1 MARSENKPA
10 RDPLQ
15 PQRLAA
21 GGLVDRQRTI
31 EFTFDGATF
40 KGYPGDTVAS
50 ALLANGVVLAGRS
63 FKYHR
68 PRGILSAGSEE
79 PNALVELRT
88 GARREPNTK
97 ATMAELFDGL
107 EATSQN
113 RWPSLNFDVMSINSL
128 FSPIFVAGFYY
139 KTFMWPA
146 ALWEKLYEPAIRR
159 AAGLGRAADT
169 ADPDTY
175 EKVTK
180 HAEVLV
186 IGGGPA
192 GLMAALAAARSGKRV
207 VLVDEQAALGGRAI
221 DDGALIDGRPAR
233 DWVRTVEAEL
243 ASKPDVTILRR
254 TTLFGTYDGGTY
266 GALERV
272 SDHLPVAKEHH
283 PRQRIWRIVAKR
295 VVLASGATERPIVF
309 GDNDRPGVMLAG
321 AVRSYINRFGV
332 VPGDRV
338 IVFTNNDY
346 GATTVSDL
354 VRSGAN
360 VVALVDSRP
369 KPSAVVARIASDAG
383 IKLLNGAVIT
393 RALGKKRVSGAV
405 VRTQT
410 GAEVRL
416 FCDLIAVSGGWNPNI
431 QLTTHLGSKPLWNDQ
446 LHCFLPGALPPG
458 MSLGGAV
465 AGDFSIHKALQ
476 GGAAAGASAVASN
489 ASGSIT
495 VPVPKADDESVAIA
509 PLWRVKNAGGKA
521 FVDFQNDVSDK
532 DVELAEREGFRA
544 VEHLKRYTTLGMA
557 TDQGRTA
564 NVNAL
569 AIMAEITN
577 RTIPQTGITVARPP
591 YAPVAVGALAGHH
604 RGKSFKPTRLPP
616 SYKWAKENGGVCV
629 ETGLWLRPSYFPREG
644 EKDWLQTVEREV
656 NTVRSAVGIC
666 DVSTL
671 GKVDVQ
677 GADAGVFLDRIY
689 MNNLK
694 SLPIGK
700 ARYGGMLR
708 EDGVLFDDGT
718 IARFAEHHYFITTT
732 TANAVK
738 ALQHMEY
745 CAQWLWPEL
754 DVQIIS
760 ATEQWAQY
768 AVAGPKSRELLQK
781 IVDPQ
786 FDISDAGFP
795 YLQVGEITVCGG
807 VKARL
812 FRLSFSGERAYEI
825 GVPARYGD
833 ALMRKLWEAGRE
845 FGACAYGT
853 EALGVMRIE
862 KGHISGP
869 ELNGNTTPY
878 DVGLGG
884 MVAKTKDFIGR
895 VLLTRPGMVGPD
907 RPSLVGFRPVD
918 RSARLRSGA
927 HFLPKGATPTA
938 ENDQGYM
945 TSVAYSPSNGHWV
958 GLGFLKHGPNRIGEV
973 VRAYDPVRGGDTLVE
988 VVKPVFVDPE
998 GVRVRG

>member
-1 MARSENKPA
+1 MARTKEAPR

-15 PQRLAA
+15 PQRLVD
-21 GGLVDRQRTI
+21 GGIVDHRRTI
-31 EFTFDGATF
+31 EFTFDGVTY
-40 KGYPGDTVAS
+40 KGHPGDTVAS
-50 ALLANGVVLAGRS
+50 ALLANGVMLAGRS

-79 PNALVELRT
+79 PSALLELRD

-97 ATMAELFDGL
+97 ATTAELFDGL
-107 EATSQN
+107 VAKSQN
-113 RWPSLNFDVMSINSL
+113 RWPSLDFDVMSINSL
-128 FSPIFVAGFYY
+128 LSKVFVAGFYY

-159 AAGLGRAADT
+159 AAGLGRASDA
-169 ADPDTY
+169 ADPDVY
-175 EKVTK
+175 EKTTA
-180 HAEVLV
+180 HTDVLI

-192 GLMAALAAARSGKRV
+192 GLMAALAAAQSGKRV
-207 VLVDEQAALGGRAI
+207 ILVDEQAALGGRAI
-221 DDGALIDGRPAR
+221 DDGSIIDGRPAR
-233 DWVRTVEAEL
+233 EWVRSVEAEL
-243 ASKPDVTILRR
+243 ASRPDVTILRR
-254 TTLFGTYDGGTY
+254 TTVFGTYDGGTY

-272 SDHLPVAKEHH
+272 NDHVAVPQKHQ
-283 PRQRIWRIVAKR
+283 PRQRLWRIVAKR
-295 VVLASGATERPIVF
+295 AVLATGATERPIVF

-321 AVRSYINRFGV
+321 AVRTYINRFGV

-338 IVFTNNDY
+338 VVFANNDY
-346 GATTVSDL
+346 AVSTVTDL
-354 VRSGAN
+354 INAGAN
-360 VVALVDSRP
+360 VVAIVDSRP
-369 KPSAVVARIASDAG
+369 KPSEAISRIASSAG
-383 IKLLNGAVIT
+383 TKLLSGAVVT
-393 RALGKKRVSGAV
+393 RALGKKRVTGALI
-405 VRTQT
+405 RTQS

-431 QLTTHLGSKPLWNDQ
+431 QLSTHVGGKPLWNDD
-446 LHCFLPGALPPG
+446 LLCFLPGSLPPG
-458 MSLGGAV
+458 MLLAGAV
-465 AGDFSIHKALQ
+465 AGNFSLPKAL
-476 GGAAAGASAVASN
+476 GSGADAGATAVANGTKSV
-489 ASGSIT
+489 SI
-495 VPVPKADDESVAIA
+495 PVPKAAEDSVRIA
-509 PLWRVKNAGGKA
+509 PLWRVEDHSGKA
-521 FVDFQNDVSDK
+521 FVDFQNDVTDT

-569 AIMAEITN
+569 AIMADITG
-577 RTIPQTGITVARPP
+577 RTIPQTGMTLARPP
-591 YAPVAVGALAGHH
+591 YVPVAVGALAGHH

-616 SYKWAKENGGVCV
+616 SYKWAKEQGAVCV
-629 ETGLWLRPSYFPREG
+629 ETGLWLRPSYFPRPG
-644 EKDWLQTVEREV
+644 EKDWLDTVKREV
-656 NTVRSAVGIC
+656 NTVRNAVGIC

-677 GADAGVFLDRIY
+677 GKDAAVFLERVY

-694 SLPIGK
+694 SLAIGK

-708 EDGVLFDDGT
+708 EDGILFDDGT
-718 IARFAEHHYFITTT
+718 VARFAENHYFITTT
-732 TANAVK
+732 TANAVR

-768 AVAGPKSRELLQK
+768 AVAGPKSRELLRK
-781 IVDPQ
+781 IVDPE

-833 ALMRKLWEAGRE
+833 ALMRQLWEAGRE

-869 ELNGNTTPY
+869 ELNGTTTPR

-884 MVAKTKDFIGR
+884 MVSKTKDFVGR
-895 VLLTRPGMVGPD
+895 TLGTRPGIVDPE
-907 RPSLVGFRPVD
+907 RPQLIGFRPVD
-918 RSARLRSGA
+918 RSVRLRSGA
-927 HFLPKGATPTA
+927 HFLAKGANPTA
-938 ENDQGYM
+938 ANDEGYM
-945 TSVAYSPSNGHWV
+945 TSVAYSPSNGHWI
-958 GLGFLKHGPNRIGEV
+958 GLGFLKHGPERVGEI

-998 GVRVRG
+998 GARVRG

>member
-1 MARSENKPA
+1 MARSNVTPA

-15 PQRLAA
+15 PQRLTT
-21 GGLVDRQRTI
+21 GGLVDRRRPVS
-31 EFTFDGATF
+31 FTFDGATF
-40 KGYPGDTVAS
+40 NGYAGDTLAS

-79 PNALVELRT
+79 PNALVELRS

-113 RWPSLNFDVMSINSL
+113 RWPSLDFDVMSINSL
-128 FSPIFVAGFYY
+128 LSPVFVAGFYY

-146 ALWEKLYEPAIRR
+146 KLWEKLYEPAIRR
-159 AAGLGRAADT
+159 AAGLGRAADE
-169 ADPDTY
+169 ADPDVY
-175 EKVTK
+175 EKVTA
-180 HAEVLV
+180 HTETLV

-192 GLMAALAAARSGKRV
+192 GLMAALAAAQSGKRV
-207 VLVDEQAALGGRAI
+207 VLADEHPALGGRAI
-221 DDGALIDGRPAR
+221 DDASTIDGRPALE
-233 DWVRTVEAEL
+233 WVRSTEQQL
-243 ASKPDVTILRR
+243 TKLGVTILRR
-254 TTLFGTYDGGTY
+254 TSVFGTYDGGTY
-266 GALERV
+266 GAIERV
-272 SDHLPVAKEHH
+272 SDHLAAAPEHQ

-295 VVLASGATERPIVF
+295 AVLASGATERPIVF

-321 AVRSYINRFGV
+321 AVRTYINRYGV
-332 VPGDRV
+332 VPGNRV

-346 GATTVSDL
+346 GATTAADL
-354 VRSGAN
+354 ARAGAT

-369 KPSAVVARIASDAG
+369 QPSATVSRVASAIGTR
-383 IKLLNGAVIT
+383 LLNGAVVT
-393 RALGKKRVSGAV
+393 RATGRKRVSGAS
-405 VRTQT
+405 VRTQS
-410 GAEVRL
+410 GDEL
-416 FCDLIAVSGGWNPNI
+416 HLDCDLIAVSGGWNPNI
-431 QLTTHLGSKPLWNDQ
+431 QLTTHLGSKPLWNEE
-446 LHCFLPGALPPG
+446 LCCFLPGTLPNG
-458 MSLGGAV
+458 MLLAGAV
-465 AGDFSIHKALQ
+465 HGDFTLQKALA
-476 GGAAAGASAVASN
+476 GGAAAGSQAIAEANAKPASVD
-489 ASGSIT
+489 
-495 VPVPKADDESVAIA
+495 VPAAADESDAIA
-509 PLWRVKNAGGKA
+509 PLWRVEKHAGKA
-521 FVDFQNDVSDK
+521 FVDFQNDVADK
-532 DVELAEREGFRA
+532 DIELAEREGFRA

-569 AIMAEITN
+569 AIMAEITG

-604 RGKSFKPTRLPP
+604 RGKNFKPTRLPP
-616 SYKWAKENGGVCV
+616 SYRWAKEQGGICV
-629 ETGLWLRPSYFPREG
+629 ETGLWLRPSYFPRPG
-644 EKDWLQTVEREV
+644 ETDWLQTVTREV
-656 NTVRSAVGIC
+656 NTVRNAVGIC

-671 GKVDVQ
+671 GKVDIQ
-677 GADAGVFLDRIY
+677 GTDAGVFLERIY

-694 SLPIGK
+694 SLQVGK

-708 EDGVLFDDGT
+708 EDGILFDDGT
-718 IARFAEHHYFITTT
+718 VARFAENHYFITTT
-732 TANAVK
+732 TANAVRV
-738 ALQHMEY
+738 LQHMEY
-745 CAQWLWPEL
+745 CHQWLWPEL

-786 FDISDAGFP
+786 HDISDAGFP
-795 YLQVGEITVCGG
+795 YLKVGKISVCGG
-807 VKARL
+807 IKARL
-812 FRLSFSGERAYEI
+812 YRLSFSGERAYEI

-869 ELNGNTTPY
+869 ELNGTVTPR

-884 MVAKTKDFIGR
+884 MVSKTKDFIGN
-895 VLLTRPGMVGPD
+895 VLGKRPGLTDPD
-907 RPSLVGFRPVD
+907 RPALVGFQPVD
-918 RSARLRSGA
+918 RSKRLRSGA
-927 HFLPKGATPTA
+927 HFLARHARATA
-938 ENDQGYM
+938 ANDEGYM
-945 TSVAYSPSNGHWV
+945 TSVAYSPSNGHWI
-958 GLGFLKHGPNRIGEV
+958 GLGFLKHGPERVGEI
-973 VRAYDPVRGGDTLVE
+973 VRAYDGLRGTDILVE